1 MVIDALGC
9 YAWEGKSFCV
19 AVEIFWCL
27 TNAYQSD
34 VSVKANGEHTESKNT
49 LALFVCGS
57 LCGRLDVVGI
67 ECLMAISITLEKTS
81 DSP

>member
-1 MVIDALGC
+1 M
-9 YAWEGKSFCV
+9 
-19 AVEIFWCL
+19 
-27 TNAYQSD
+27 
-34 VSVKANGEHTESKNT
+34 SVKANGEHTESKNT